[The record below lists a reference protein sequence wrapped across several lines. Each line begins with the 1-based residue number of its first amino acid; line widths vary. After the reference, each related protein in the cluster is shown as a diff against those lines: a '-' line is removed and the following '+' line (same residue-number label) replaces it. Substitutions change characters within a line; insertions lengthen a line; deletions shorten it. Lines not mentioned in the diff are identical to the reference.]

1 MSVSKILLSTIQNR
15 NGFRSISLMKLALI
29 KKIDFKFSN
38 LMHSALVSISGS
50 KDEMFVHIQ
59 LINSFLKKIF
69 GVEHIRFSNHNGEI
83 EIVEYK
89 HPFVY
94 QVAQLI
100 TLQLKEE
107 FQSEEVNTLR
117 AV

>member
-1 MSVSKILLSTIQNR
+1 VIKTYSALPGTER
-15 NGFRSISLMKLALI
+15 FWTSISMKLALI

-38 LMHSALVSISGS
+38 LMHSALVSISGT
-50 KDEMFVHIQ
+50 KEEMFVHIQ

-83 EIVEYK
+83 EVHEYK

-107 FQSEEVNTLR
+107 LQPEEANTLR

>member
-1 MSVSKILLSTIQNR
+1 
-15 NGFRSISLMKLALI
+15 
-29 KKIDFKFSN
+29 
-38 LMHSALVSISGS
+38 MHSALVSMSGT

-59 LINSFLKKIF
+59 LINSFMKKVF
-69 GVEHIRFSNHNGEI
+69 GVEHIRFSNHNDEI
-83 EIVEYK
+83 IVEEYK

-100 TLQLKEE
+100 TYQLKEE
-107 FQSEEVNTLR
+107 LQDTAAEMH

>member
-1 MSVSKILLSTIQNR
+1 
-15 NGFRSISLMKLALI
+15 MKFALI
-29 KKIDFKFSN
+29 KKIDFTFSN
-38 LMHSALVSISGS
+38 LMHSALVSISGT

-59 LINSFLKKIF
+59 LINSFLQKIF
-69 GVEHIRFSNHNGEI
+69 GVEHIRFSNHNGQIIIQEA
-83 EIVEYK
+83 K

-100 TLQLKEE
+100 NAKL
-107 FQSEEVNTLR
+107 SEELQDVNATALK